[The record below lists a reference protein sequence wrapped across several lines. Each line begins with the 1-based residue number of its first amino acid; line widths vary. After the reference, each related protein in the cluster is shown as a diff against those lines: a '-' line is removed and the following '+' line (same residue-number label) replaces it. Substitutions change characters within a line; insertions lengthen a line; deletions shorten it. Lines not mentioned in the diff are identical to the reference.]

1 MTKYEIIVIAA
12 AAAAFVVI
20 NIIMWSIIAAKEK
33 SAQKKKL
40 RQQKNQEISAPSVQE
55 KTALP
60 AEEIK
65 KAPSQPVRE
74 RHRVK
79 DFIIIDD
86 IVITHTD
93 ERI

>member
-1 MTKYEIIVIAA
+1 MTKYEIMVIAA

-33 SAQKKKL
+33 KARRRELQ
-40 RQQKNQEISAPSVQE
+40 QQKNPEISAPSVQE